1 MLQGGRPGWTKRP
14 CRDFGSEPIPAFPP
28 YGTRFMNNTSKLIVF
43 VGGTIFILWFSWRV
57 SLKERRYHGIFR
69 IFSFESILILILINT
84 ETWFRDV
91 LAVHQLFSWAAL
103 TFSAFLAANGFYL
116 LAKMGRSKA
125 GFEKTTRIVS
135 SGAYKYIRHPMYCSL
150 ILLGLGAYLKS
161 PFNGTG
167 LLLNLVNIL
176 FLYLTAKTD
185 EKEMLK
191 KFGEDYRLYMEKTR
205 MFIPYIF

>member
-1 MLQGGRPGWTKRP
+1 
-14 CRDFGSEPIPAFPP
+14 
-28 YGTRFMNNTSKLIVF
+28 MNNTGKLIVF
-43 VGGTIFILWFSWRV
+43 VGCTIFILWFSWRV

-69 IFSFESILILILINT
+69 IFSFESILILILINS

-103 TFSAFLAANGFYL
+103 TSSAFLAADGFYL
-116 LAKMGRSKA
+116 LAKMGRSEA

-135 SGAYKYIRHPMYCSL
+135 NGAYKYIRHPMYCSL